1 VIDVRRVE
9 VALVEIDLPRLSGI
23 LEGEVLDSY
32 DSALRV
38 AKARPESVA
47 PPLVIDLQR
56 GSVTIDG
63 SEVDLSTAER
73 FWYAYLGERRGETTD
88 GWVLAGQ
95 GGHSDFLAFLA
106 RAHAERWASSI
117 RTKPLRL
124 LLSGEFVH
132 DEDMRNLRGKT
143 VQRLKR
149 WCAENRPELAPW
161 VVPVSDGHGR
171 QRLPLPSHR
180 IRIIGI

>member
-1 VIDVRRVE
+1 M
-9 VALVEIDLPRLSGI
+9 
-23 LEGEVLDSY
+23 
-32 DSALRV
+32 
-38 AKARPESVA
+38 
-47 PPLVIDLQR
+47 VIDLSR
-56 GSVTIDG
+56 GWVTIDG
-63 SEVDLSTAER
+63 LEVDSSTAER
-73 FWYAYLGERRGETTD
+73 FWYAYLGWRRGETTD

-95 GGHSDFLAFLA
+95 GGHAEFHSFLA
-106 RAHAERWASSI
+106 RAGAERWASSI

-149 WCAENRPELAPW
+149 WCTDHRPELARM

-171 QRLPLPSHR
+171 QRIPLPAHR
-180 IRIIGI
+180 IRILGLD